1 MSSSETALGIVADD
15 LTGALD
21 SAVKF
26 ARSGWNA
33 DLVLGR
39 VQDLA
44 VRAGSAFTVTT
55 DARTQSADVASAA
68 TANAVRGFVQAGV
81 ERILVKIDSTIRGSV
96 AAQIDGALAVW
107 RAHRP
112 NAIAVV
118 CPAYPA
124 MGRTVSGGIVHVDEV
139 RVDRTWMADDPVTP
153 VTDADLR
160 GLLPNAAVLSAGPE
174 EDLAGRI
181 TEARLSGHDA
191 VVVDAAD
198 EAALESIAAA
208 ARRLGPDAVLVG
220 AAGIAQAFAGEA
232 VLVGA
237 GGQRNADVA
246 RPLVIASSLHERTHE
261 QLDRVMAEREVLQA
275 YEPSLPDLRTDS
287 DVEAWVAALPIA
299 DVDGI
304 TILRTPTTRTSD
316 DGAAVA
322 VSARLALAA
331 DLIAARSVPDL
342 LLLMG
347 GEGARAVLRRIG
359 AQRVQIQREIR
370 EGMPLGRVVGG
381 FLDGALI
388 ITKAGGFGRP
398 EDISDVLAEL
408 TGKTQERHAS

>member
-1 MSSSETALGIVADD
+1 MSSSEAALGIVADD

-44 VRAGSAFTVTT
+44 VRTGSAFTVTT

-124 MGRTVSGGIVHVDEV
+124 MGRTVSGGIVHVDGV

-160 GLLPNAAVLSAGPE
+160 GLLPNAAVLGAGPE
-174 EDLAGRI
+174 EELAGRI
-181 TEARLSGHDA
+181 TQARLSGHDA

-232 VLVGA
+232 ARGA
-237 GGQRNADVA
+237 GGQRNPDVA

-261 QLDRVMAEREVLQA
+261 QLDRLIAEREVLQA

-299 DVDGI
+299 EVDGI

-408 TGKTQERHAS
+408 TGTTQERHAS